1 MRRIGALNEWARF
14 LDARNDADAAAEL
27 NLHIRR
33 LDGVYESLCSVGSL
47 LSDSPTGEVLDV
59 LSVARSTVLEAI
71 GMLESVR
78 ARFNAG
84 ERETA

>member
-1 MRRIGALNEWARF
+1 MTRIGSLKEWARF
-14 LDARNDADAAAEL
+14 LDARNGQDAAAEL

-33 LDGVYESLCSVGSL
+33 LDGVYESLCAEGSL

-59 LSVARSTVLEAI
+59 LRVARSTVWEAI

-84 ERETA
+84 ERESA

>member
-1 MRRIGALNEWARF
+1 MRRIGSLNEWARF
-14 LDARNDADAAAEL
+14 LDAHTDEEAAAEL
-27 NLHIRR
+27 NLHMRR
-33 LDGVYESLCSVGSL
+33 LENVYESLCSTGSL
-47 LSDSPTGEVLDV
+47 LADAPTGEVLDV
-59 LSVARSTVLEAI
+59 LSVARATVLEAI